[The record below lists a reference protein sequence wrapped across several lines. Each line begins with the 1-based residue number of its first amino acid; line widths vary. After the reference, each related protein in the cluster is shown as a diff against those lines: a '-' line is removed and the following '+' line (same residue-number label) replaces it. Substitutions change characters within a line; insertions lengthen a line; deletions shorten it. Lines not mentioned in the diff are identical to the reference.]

1 MTNNMDSNR
10 IRDAMERIDKT
21 AVAEYVREIS
31 GDLIETFAEVSGDF
45 HPLHV
50 DAEYAKSTPWGRRI
64 GHGAMLVGFMSTA
77 STILSEDIEKD
88 IGHTNVSLG
97 YDRLRFIEPVF
108 EGDTITTRISIVE
121 VQKEKLRVICEERC
135 TNQSGTTVAVGIHV
149 MRFI

>member
-1 MTNNMDSNR
+1 MPAEDAR
-10 IRDAMERIDKT
+10 IREAMDRIDKS
-21 AVAEYVREIS
+21 ASAQYVREVS
-31 GDLIETFAEVSGDF
+31 AALIRTYAEVSGDF
-45 HPLHV
+45 HPLHI
-50 DAEYAKSTPWGRRI
+50 DAEYAKNTPWGRRI

-77 STILSEDIEKD
+77 STILTEEIERA

-108 EGDTITTRISIVE
+108 EGDTITTSITIAE

-135 TNQSGTTVAVGIHV
+135 TNQVGTTVAIGTHV